1 MKNTVKQH
9 LNKRYI
15 APELRVCEEKDE
27 IDLLLE
33 GKIISLDFEELQDI
47 IGNIN
52 KLNINTLLIQK
63 SGWLYY
69 VKVDDATVKNYIRKK
84 DIELNITLTNNS
96 TISFEPNTRGLRSK
110 MKCIDIV

>member
-1 MKNTVKQH
+1 MKNTIKQH

-47 IGNIN
+47 ISNIN
-52 KLNINTLLIQK
+52 RLNINTLLVQK

-69 VKVDDATVKNYIRKK
+69 VKVDDKTVKESERLKNEKI
-84 DIELNITLTNNS
+84 
-96 TISFEPNTRGLRSK
+96 
-110 MKCIDIV
+110 

>member
-15 APELRVCEEKDE
+15 APECRVNEEKDE

-33 GKIISLDFEELQDI
+33 GKLICLDFEELQDI

-69 VKVDDATVKNYIRKK
+69 VKVDELTIKAQTCKGCKYNNNKEEQLRCYHCKDRDLYEEYI
-84 DIELNITLTNNS
+84 S
-96 TISFEPNTRGLRSK
+96 
-110 MKCIDIV
+110 

>member
-9 LNKRYI
+9 LNKKYI

-69 VKVDDATVKNYIRKK
+69 VKVDDETTKK
-84 DIELNITLTNNS
+84 YVRQNDIKLNINLINNS

-110 MKCIDIV
+110 IKGIDTL

>member
-1 MKNTVKQH
+1 MKV
-9 LNKRYI
+9 
-15 APELRVCEEKDE
+15 
-27 IDLLLE
+27 
-33 GKIISLDFEELQDI
+33 DFEELQDI